1 MQKAWREE
9 MKVQV
14 ICVHIMLVSLDCI
27 KQLAL
32 HWVSGTGSESVGR
45 LTLNLTG
52 VLDGC
57 PLNAHVN
64 TVLFF

>member
-9 MKVQV
+9 MEVQV

-32 HWVSGTGSESVGR
+32 HWVSGTGSE
-45 LTLNLTG
+45 
-52 VLDGC
+52 
-57 PLNAHVN
+57 
-64 TVLFF
+64 